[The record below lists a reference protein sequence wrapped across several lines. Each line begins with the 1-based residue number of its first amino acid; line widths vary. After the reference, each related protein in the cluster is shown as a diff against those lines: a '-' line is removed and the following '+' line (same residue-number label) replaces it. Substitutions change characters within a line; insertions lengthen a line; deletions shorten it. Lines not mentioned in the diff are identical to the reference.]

1 MKKALESPENKK
13 CIKAINFDLE
23 TKRVKEIFHSNSPY
37 IYLKA
42 YQLVSKFLKSNDFK
56 HRQFSGYISSKKM
69 SDAEILN
76 IAYKLNDELPWFS
89 KCVKKFDVTDVG
101 EQHDLM
107 YIFQKPEKSKLQSK
121 SVETKENKTKGKAP
135 ISRKQIKNNAKII
148 TQKNTVSKEKQT
160 DILKAD
166 AEEWYQV
173 YPERFQNKSKRY
185 HTAPLARS
193 LQP

>member
-148 TQKNTVSKEKQT
+148 TQKNTVSKEKHT
-160 DILKAD
+160 D
-166 AEEWYQV
+166 
-173 YPERFQNKSKRY
+173 KSR
-185 HTAPLARS
+185 
-193 LQP
+193 

>member
-1 MKKALESPENKK
+1 MKKTLESPENKK

-23 TKRVKEIFHSNSPY
+23 TKRVKEIFNSNSPY

-107 YIFQKPEKSKLQSK
+107 YIFQKSSKEKLHAKSEKSK
-121 SVETKENKTKGKAP
+121 EKAL
-135 ISRKQIKNNAKII
+135 ISRDKIKKM
-148 TQKNTVSKEKQT
+148 
-160 DILKAD
+160 
-166 AEEWYQV
+166 QV
-173 YPERFQNKSKRY
+173 
-185 HTAPLARS
+185 
-193 LQP
+193 

>member
-135 ISRKQIKNNAKII
+135 ISRKQIKNNAKKKKPDKKVSIAPTLYKKYFAGLSNEEI
-148 TQKNTVSKEKQT
+148 ADTVAAALDMFFKSKEKG
-160 DILKAD
+160 DNND
-166 AEEWYQV
+166 
-173 YPERFQNKSKRY
+173 
-185 HTAPLARS
+185 
-193 LQP
+193 

>member
-23 TKRVKEIFHSNSPY
+23 IKRVKEIFNSNSPY

-89 KCVKKFDVTDVG
+89 KCVKKFYVTDVG

-121 SVETKENKTKGKAP
+121 SVETKENETKGKTP
-135 ISRKQIKNNAKII
+135 LSRKQIKNNAKII

-160 DILKAD
+160 DKL
-166 AEEWYQV
+166 
-173 YPERFQNKSKRY
+173 R
-185 HTAPLARS
+185 
-193 LQP
+193 